1 MRHYILATALLLLFT
16 NSFAQESDAWI
27 NLCPSSINFANKDT
41 LANYTNPLTENY
53 HCIKDWN
60 PCDLNWW
67 KNQKDDNEQMKWA
80 VPMFPRNVGLGASIA
95 PVQ

>member
-1 MRHYILATALLLLFT
+1 MKKIMFLILVL
-16 NSFAQESDAWI
+16 SGI
-27 NLCPSSINFANKDT
+27 SSIADTPEKCLNGPISSSSLAINFN
-41 LANYTNPLTENY
+41 
-53 HCIKDWN
+53 CIQDWN